1 MKHLRPLITSLV
13 TCLAIGAAAKT
24 VAHFDMQVKSG
35 CITETVSGLTFPVEG
50 NFEPENTEGAVGT
63 ALRFDGYTSHVTAA

>member
-1 MKHLRPLITSLV
+1 M

-50 NFEPENTEGAVGT
+50 YFACDSRIGRYYAGRGNVDDCIDMG
-63 ALRFDGYTSHVTAA
+63 GYAMLSDHKD